1 MPEFL
6 FAQAHSRVE
15 RSSGTYN
22 ITLCTGIH
30 PLGIRRV
37 CSNRFSS
44 QNRTHPLRF
53 RYSLRSFWTS
63 RIQRETPKTRHA
75 RRRTHRPAGFRRNCK
90 STRSPTRTIQRYR
103 RETSIHHY
111 PIAQCRPLYPL
122 HYFSRPLL
130 YPSSPRPPFLIPCT
144 ISVIWRANPRSSLT
158 NPGRFQGVSP
168 KRS

>member
-63 RIQRETPKTRHA
+63 RIQGETPKTRDA
-75 RRRTHRPAGFRRNCK
+75 CRRTHRPSRISWDGPRAHP
-90 STRSPTRTIQRYR
+90 STRTIQRHR
-103 RETSIHHY
+103 RETSLDHH
-111 PIAQCRPLYPL
+111 PIAQRRLLHPL
-122 HYFSRPLL
+122 HYFGRPLL
-130 YPSSPRPPFLIPCT
+130 YPSSPRPPLLIPCT

-158 NPGRFQGVSP
+158 NPGRFQGVRP